1 MILRRY
7 LTRMLLGRT
16 LGALLGLAAMLQ
28 LLELFEK
35 AGTIFAHGGV
45 LDILHFIAL
54 RLPAILGQ
62 ILPLAVLIGALL
74 AFRALAAGL
83 EVTSL
88 RAAGLSLGNMV
99 SALLPACLLLALVQF
114 GLQNEIAPRA
124 DRAFADW
131 WARIVPAASKA
142 TPPPRLWLRVG
153 EDVAAVDT
161 VSPNGRDLAGVEII
175 TRSAAGDVTARITA
189 PQATV
194 GPQGWHLEPAR
205 IAMAGAPRSRDLPG
219 YDWPAGPSATNMNAL
234 ARPADSL
241 SLERMI
247 ETLRGGWIST
257 QGRAADWTALYGA
270 LAVLFAPFIMLLL
283 AAPAL
288 LAPPRSDGNGLMTA
302 TSLILGLGYLVCA
315 GLLAAFGQSGTVP
328 PWLAGWLA
336 PVTFLGF
343 AVLRMMQA
351 DEACA

>member
-7 LTRMLLGRT
+7 LTRLLFGRT
-16 LGALLGLAAMLQ
+16 LGTLLGLAAMLQ

-54 RLPAILGQ
+54 RLPAILGEL
-62 ILPLAVLIGALL
+62 LPLAVLIGALL

-83 EVTSL
+83 EVTTL
-88 RAAGLSLGNMV
+88 RAAGLSLGDMV
-99 SALLPACLLLALVQF
+99 RALLPACLLLALVQF

-131 WARIVPAASKA
+131 WARTIPAAA
-142 TPPPRLWLRVG
+142 GAPAPPRLWLRAG
-153 EDVAAVDT
+153 RDVASVAD
-161 VSPNGRDLAGVEII
+161 VSPDGRRLTGVEII
-175 TRSAAGDVTARITA
+175 TRSPAGDVTARITA

-194 GPQGWHLEPAR
+194 AADGWHLEEAE
-205 IAMAGAPRSRDLPG
+205 IAAAGAPQSRRAPG
-219 YDWPAGPSATNMNAL
+219 YLWPSGPSAANMDAL

-241 SLERMI
+241 AFERMI
-247 ETLRGGWIST
+247 QIL
-257 QGRAADWTALYGA
+257 QGRWVGSEGRASDWTALYGA
-270 LAVLFAPFIMLLL
+270 LAVLFAPFIMLFL

-288 LAPPRSDGNGLMTA
+288 LAPPRSQGNGPATA
-302 TSLILGLGYLVCA
+302 MSLVLGLGYLVCA

-336 PVTFLGF
+336 PVTFLAF
-343 AVLRMMQA
+343 AILRLMQA
-351 DEACA
+351 DEA